1 MNISE
6 KNISIIKLLI
16 VVAVCMLLAGY
27 GFSLAKSGSAF
38 GVMLTVVSIVV
49 GGIVTVIIRF
59 KERQA
64 NQSPESDA

>member
-1 MNISE
+1 MNLSE

-16 VVAVCMLLAGY
+16 VVAVCLLLAGY
-27 GFSLAKSGSAF
+27 GFSLAKSGSIF

-49 GGIVTVIIRF
+49 GGIVTVIIRV

-64 NQSPESDA
+64 NQSSEP

>member
-1 MNISE
+1 MNLSE

-16 VVAVCMLLAGY
+16 VVAVCLLLAGY
-27 GFSLAKSGSAF
+27 GLALAKAGSAF

-49 GGIVTVIIRF
+49 GGIVTVIIRV

-64 NQSPESDA
+64 NQSSEP